1 MPFDVAR
8 LADQVLIDPDAKEE
22 RIGDR
27 WEQSPQVVLFLR
39 HFG

>member
-8 LADQVLIDPDAKEE
+8 LADQVLPDPDGSEQ
-22 RIGDR
+22 RLGDLWADR
-27 WEQSPQVVLFLR
+27 PHVLLFLR